1 MSMRQGA
8 RGLIE
13 TLAAA
18 AVMDE
23 VAARDVASAAEI
35 VAQAGLP
42 AAAQTLIA
50 LSGIHERRATEA
62 RSQLAILTKG
72 YGHPPQRDGL
82 LR

>member
-1 MSMRQGA
+1 MAMRQGA

-18 AVMDE
+18 AAMDE

-35 VAQAGLP
+35 VAQAGSP
-42 AAAQTLIA
+42 AAAHTLRA
-50 LSGIHERRATEA
+50 LSGIHERRAAEA
-62 RSQLAILTKG
+62 RSQLAVLTKG
-72 YGHPPQRDGL
+72 HGHPPQRDGP